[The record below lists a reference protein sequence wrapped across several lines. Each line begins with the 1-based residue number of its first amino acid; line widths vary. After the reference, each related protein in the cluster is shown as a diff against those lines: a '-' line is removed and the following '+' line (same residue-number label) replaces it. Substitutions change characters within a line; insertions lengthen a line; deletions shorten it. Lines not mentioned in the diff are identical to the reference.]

1 MECCP
6 IKNLVDFILNWLR
19 VFEDF
24 SWSLEKSWPL
34 RSQNYSLRGNVCFC
48 CMMFAELIYTLA
60 QKCWHPC
67 MSDFTTG
74 GMPTLKSPS
83 VSIGLLDRCSLSSTI
98 YIHLFYCRNAAT
110 LLGKIDLYFLAI
122 SSLFHCFYKKGWILG
137 HVFDSLAWFLELQLP
152 QAKLSKI
159 TLASRYPWCLNW
171 SPLNPSCI
179 QFNHYRSLMC
189 LFLYSYQQ
197 GAGCTAL
204 LVAVVSRK
212 LELTRAEKHVH
223 NFMMDTQLT
232 KRVSNL

>member
-122 SSLFHCFYKKGWILG
+122 SSLFHCFYKKRMDFGPCFWLFGLI
-137 HVFDSLAWFLELQLP
+137 SWT
-152 QAKLSKI
+152 SI
-159 TLASRYPWCLNW
+159 TTGQIVENHA
-171 SPLNPSCI
+171 CI
-179 QFNHYRSLMC
+179 TISLM
-189 LFLYSYQQ
+189 FE
-197 GAGCTAL
+197 
-204 LVAVVSRK
+204 LVPFEPILHSIQP
-212 LELTRAEKHVH
+212 L
-223 NFMMDTQLT
+223 
-232 KRVSNL
+232 